1 MPPPRHRSL
10 LLTQPAV
17 LPGFGLSLG
26 VSSFYVTLVI
36 LFPISALLVFTSE
49 LTLAQFWQ
57 VVTDP
62 RVLASYRVTLRGAL
76 ESTIAATAIGLLL
89 AWITVRY
96 DFPGRRLLDALVD
109 LPFALPTAVAGLT
122 LAILLSPGGW
132 VGRWFA
138 ASDIRVAYAY
148 PGIVVAMT
156 FTSLPFVVR
165 TVQPV
170 LRGLGL
176 EPEEVARTLGAT
188 PRQVFWRVTLPLLTP
203 ALVMGASQAFVRS
216 LGEYGAVVM
225 IAGNIPYRTEVSSL
239 MIFVR
244 LQEFEYPAAAA
255 IATVILFS
263 SLLLMFGLQALQGRL
278 MGWQRRA
285 A

>member
-1 MPPPRHRSL
+1 MPPPRHRPL

-26 VSSFYVTLVI
+26 VSSFYVSLVI
-36 LFPISALLVFTSE
+36 LFPISALLVFSSE

-76 ESTIAATAIGLLL
+76 ESTVAATAIGLLL

-132 VGRWFA
+132 FGRWFA
-138 ASDIRVAYAY
+138 AADIRIAYAY

-176 EPEEVARTLGAT
+176 EPEEVARTLGAS

-203 ALVMGASQAFVRS
+203 ALVTGASQAFVRS

-255 IATVILFS
+255 IATVILLS
-263 SLLLMFGLQALQGRL
+263 SLLLMFGLQALQGRV
-278 MGWQRRA
+278 MGWQRRSA
-285 A
+285 